1 MYEARSADHG
11 CLDMA
16 SRAPISAS
24 PKKHAASPAAQ
35 RKTSM
40 PKFRFH
46 KLAAIVVLI
55 GFAAWM
61 ATGEFSSVGSASDAD
76 KPKESGAEQAKQPA
90 AEAKAP
96 LRTVAVLTPPRKAY
110 ARAIRISGIT
120 EADKRAVLATRVAGV
135 IDKLP
140 VSQGDRVK
148 AGDMILMLAAEDK
161 VSTVDTAKALL
172 AQRQAELDAAEKLA
186 KTGNLPKLQ
195 LDTARSNLA
204 AAQSQLETA
213 QAEIDR
219 NEVKAPF
226 DGVVDRVTVELGSSV
241 MQGGEV
247 ATILKLDPIVARGE
261 VSERDLRYLKLGDKA
276 NVAMVGGQ
284 TVKGTIRYI
293 SRDASSATRT
303 FRLEVAIPNADG
315 AIPAGM
321 TAEITLSGQSTD
333 AVMLPRSVVTLSDKG
348 DLGIRAVDKDD
359 KVVFFP
365 IDLVDD
371 TPKGLVLGGIP
382 ADARVIVQ
390 GQDLVA
396 EGNHVKAVE
405 ADPAMIKKLIEGVE
419 ASTN

>member
-1 MYEARSADHG
+1 
-11 CLDMA
+11 
-16 SRAPISAS
+16 
-24 PKKHAASPAAQ
+24 
-35 RKTSM
+35 
-40 PKFRFH
+40 
-46 KLAAIVVLI
+46 
-55 GFAAWM
+55 M

-226 DGVVDRVTVELGSSV
+226 DGVVDRVSVELGSSV